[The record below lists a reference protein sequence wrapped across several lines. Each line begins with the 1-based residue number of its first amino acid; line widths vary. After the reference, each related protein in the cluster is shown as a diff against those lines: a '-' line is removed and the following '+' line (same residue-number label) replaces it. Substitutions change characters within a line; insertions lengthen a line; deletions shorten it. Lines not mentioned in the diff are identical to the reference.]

1 LCSLLVARVSISAI
15 FGTKRGA
22 DRLFPRLRLPFLYL
36 DAGVFDVDVNEDEEG
51 VEACAA
57 AGAGAAEDVVF
68 APVVDC
74 VDVLIFGYA

>member
-1 LCSLLVARVSISAI
+1 M
-15 FGTKRGA
+15 
-22 DRLFPRLRLPFLYL
+22 YL
-36 DAGVFDVDVNEDEEG
+36 DVGVFDVDMDEDEED

-57 AGAGAAEDVVF
+57 AGAGAAEGVVF